1 MIYEVPN
8 FIDGEL
14 CNDLIKYH
22 DDSNNVKRKMQHPIF
37 NNRVIC
43 PSEIRDPDIAFR
55 MRIFEHK
62 VTQIASKLFYKE
74 PFLFI
79 EHWDVVHWEPG
90 MSMEAHVDIGE
101 FTYDHHDDYEIQH
114 KKHYKKCRKKCKN
127 TKRCKHRKYRRQGDC
142 LHKVWVPHYKWK
154 KKYIPE
160 HEAEDDEY
168 GKVIVS
174 GHYIKYKVERGGH
187 WKTQYVCKL

>member
-22 DDSNNVKRKMQHPIF
+22 DDSNNVKRKMEHPIF

-90 MSMEAHVDIGE
+90 MSMEAHVDNGE
-101 FTYDHHDDYEIQH
+101 FTYDHHDDYTLSNRHYTGVCYLNDGYDGGETFFPTEQKVCTPKKGKFVVFPSDLQH
-114 KKHYKKCRKKCKN
+114 GVKEVFD
-127 TKRCKHRKYRRQGDC
+127 HRYTLG
-142 LHKVWVPHYKWK
+142 VWFTRNENAIH
-154 KKYIPE
+154 
-160 HEAEDDEY
+160 
-168 GKVIVS
+168 
-174 GHYIKYKVERGGH
+174 GGM
-187 WKTQYVCKL
+187 YA